1 MKLFNKHFFSRPEEE
16 QIVETIRQAELCT
29 SGEIRVHLHTS
40 SCTKATMDAALE
52 TFYSLGMDKT
62 ALHNGVLIYLATKEK
77 KFVIL
82 GDEGINNKVSDD
94 FWDSTRNKMQAQ
106 FRKGDF
112 VQGLCDGIQEAGEQ
126 LKEHFPY
133 ESDDENEL
141 PDEISYD

>member
-1 MKLFNKHFFSRPEEE
+1 MKLFNKNFFSRPQEE

-40 SCTKATMDAALE
+40 HCTKPIMEAALD
-52 TFYSLGMDKT
+52 TFYRLGMEKT
-62 ALHNGVLIYLATKEK
+62 ALHNGVLIYMTTKEK
-77 KFVIL
+77 EFVIL
-82 GDEGINNKVSDD
+82 GDEGINDKVTDD
-94 FWDSTRNKMQAQ
+94 FWDSTKDKMQTE

-112 VQGLCDGIQEAGEQ
+112 VKGLCDGIKEAGEQ
-126 LKEHFPY
+126 LKIYFPY

>member
-16 QIVETIRQAELCT
+16 QIVETIRVAELCT

-40 SCTKATMDAALE
+40 SCTKPTMDAALD

-77 KFVIL
+77 QFVIL
-82 GDEGINNKVSDD
+82 GDEGINSKVSDN
-94 FWDSTRNKMQAQ
+94 FWDSTKNKMQAH
-106 FRKGDF
+106 FRTGNF